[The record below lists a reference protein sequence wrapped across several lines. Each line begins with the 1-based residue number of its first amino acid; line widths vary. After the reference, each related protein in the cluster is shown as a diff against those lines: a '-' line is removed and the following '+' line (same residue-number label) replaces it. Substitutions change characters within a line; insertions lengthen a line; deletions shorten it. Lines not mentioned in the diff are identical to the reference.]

1 MPLDTLPGLLQTP
14 TRDQLRDKWLRDY
27 KLRFS
32 MAGAVVPPCGP
43 NSSEYIRASTYADA
57 EIAQYA
63 NAIVIASNVAI
74 STSTGASLDQK
85 AQDAGTKRFDPVG
98 ASGAV
103 TVSASA
109 GGVSITAG
117 QEIKVNGLRFQAMQS
132 GVFFDGT
139 PISIAG
145 VDTGPA
151 TNTAAGAIMTWTNP
165 PPGLG
170 PNATVI
176 AQADGTGLSN
186 GHGQESDG
194 ELQRRLI
201 ALKASPA
208 AAGNDADIQ
217 AAITKT
223 PGLSVQVA
231 FTYPAIKGGT
241 TTAFCFTLR
250 PSGPGG
256 SRIPNAAQIAAVL
269 AFLTGRFSAN
279 FVFLGCTL
287 VASPVNIAFK
297 AIWAPGTAAWADAAP
312 WPTYVSPMA
321 KVNPAAAAPTPTTFN
336 IIGAAVAPQVGNTI
350 GFFDL
355 ANLRFRRKRVLTA
368 TFNGITGGYDIVCDI
383 SNGVSDQGYTPLV
396 NQPCCPWSDSLDS
409 LTAATLAFT
418 DVLGPGEQLANFF
431 DPGLRQRRSPPAT
444 SSYQNTI
451 TNKILAQ
458 EFASTS
464 VSDIVLQEPTVPYS
478 TPVGTQGVS
487 SNLLTVGTIVV
498 FPE

>member
-297 AIWAPGTAAWADAAP
+297 ATWTQGAWADITPFPKFSSPKVVVIAA
-312 WPTYVSPMA
+312 TSA
-321 KVNPAAAAPTPTTFN
+321 TTFVLPSTDA
-336 IIGAAVAPQVGNTI
+336 GVAPQAGNTI
-350 GFFDL
+350 AFFDL
-355 ANLRFRRKRVLTA
+355 PNLRFRRKRILTA
-368 TFNGITGGYDIVCDI
+368 TFRSDGNYDVVCDT
-383 SNGVSDQGYTPLV
+383 SNGASDLGYTPV
-396 NQPCCPWSDSLDS
+396 VGQPCSPWSDSLD
-409 LTAATLAFT
+409 LIVPALLAYT
-418 DVLGPGEQLANFF
+418 DTLGPGEQVPGFF
-431 DPGLRQRRSPPAT
+431 DPGLRQRRSAT
-444 SSYQNTI
+444 SFFKSPPCRTRHPSGSR
-451 TNKILAQ
+451 A
-458 EFASTS
+458 
-464 VSDIVLQEPTVPYS
+464 
-478 TPVGTQGVS
+478 
-487 SNLLTVGTIVV
+487 
-498 FPE
+498 